1 MSPTNSLLGTLMP
14 LPTLNYNFMDTLDKY
29 RIIID
34 RIQEMCTSTVALAP
48 YPIGPVG
55 SVTTVHYKSN
65 KGVKESKMPKPRKA
79 IVETML
85 ELAELCEGY
94 YLYGQPV
101 SGDTFRAFMEKKKQ
115 GAEAL
120 KKQLEE
126 ESKSPLAK
134 AKDKILHVYTK
145 IKAKVPYNK
154 EKSKAVIGQA
164 IDTMKKPQEQLN
176 CSYVSEGRHLK
187 QINYNVYRK
196 MKNMKYIDPDYYNLP
211 SNKLKKVLKTM
222 GHQQKYMD
230 LVAGAEK
237 EKDQAKFNII
247 GGQIK
252 RTQNRLRNLTREERA
267 RIHKSMGKYIQSQI
281 TRDPTKMRK
290 RQKRLEK
297 LARRKK

>member
-1 MSPTNSLLGTLMP
+1 MSLTNSLLGTLMS

-48 YPIGPVG
+48 YPMGPV
-55 SVTTVHYKSN
+55 SSITTVHYKSN
-65 KGVKESKMPKPRKA
+65 KGAKERKMPKPTKA

-176 CSYVSEGRHLK
+176 CSYVSEGGNIYTKPEYTIPRG
-187 QINYNVYRK
+187 NVKRVQN
-196 MKNMKYIDPDYYNLP
+196 NMNRYTNRALDRNPDA
-211 SNKLKKVLKTM
+211 
-222 GHQQKYMD
+222 KYMQKQA
-230 LVAGAEK
+230 VAAFVKMMKAKVGSGRKKLSPEELEAVKNIYKFAPANMDPQERKKYQRAIEQKKKYKEYMKKAK
-237 EKDQAKFNII
+237 EKQNI
-247 GGQIK
+247 
-252 RTQNRLRNLTREERA
+252 
-267 RIHKSMGKYIQSQI
+267 
-281 TRDPTKMRK
+281 
-290 RQKRLEK
+290 
-297 LARRKK
+297 